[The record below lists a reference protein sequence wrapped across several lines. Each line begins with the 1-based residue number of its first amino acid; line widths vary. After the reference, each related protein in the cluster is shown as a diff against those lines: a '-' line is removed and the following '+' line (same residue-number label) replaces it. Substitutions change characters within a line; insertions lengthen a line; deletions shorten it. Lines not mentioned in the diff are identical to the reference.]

1 MKTSARPSR
10 RRPLGHSGVLPG
22 VHGTARVERRVAL
35 LLPRLRPGDVAVL
48 DVLDLDRPTAQALAD
63 ARVAAVVDA
72 SDLIS
77 GRYPNLGPDV
87 LAEAGVTLLDGIGAD
102 GLAAIKDGTG
112 VRVHE
117 GSVYVGDE
125 AVASGRVLDRAS
137 IETALG
143 AARQG
148 MISQLQSFTHNSSEF
163 LRREQDLLLHGSGL
177 PTLRTAMAGR
187 PVVVVTDPR
196 ELAARRKDLKSFLR
210 EQRPVLVGV
219 DAGADALLAAGHQPH
234 VVVVTASADPPSA
247 KVVRAAQDVV
257 LVAEPGGAR
266 SSVETLERLGARP
279 HRLETTA
286 TAQDAALLL
295 ADAADARVI
304 VVVGSRATLEE
315 FLDRGRTGLAST
327 YLTRLKVGTRIVDA
341 EAVPTLYSGRVR
353 PRHVLLALLVGVL
366 AVAAAIAT
374 TPVGQEWAQDA
385 WTWLNDAFADL
396 RGTLS

>member
-10 RRPLGHSGVLPG
+10 RRPAEVLPG

-72 SDLIS
+72 SELIS
-77 GRYPNLGPDV
+77 GRYPNLGPEV

-163 LRREQDLLLHGSGL
+163 LRREQDLLLHGSRPADAAHRDGAVVRSSWS
-177 PTLRTAMAGR
+177 PTRASWRRGARTSSRSCASSG
-187 PVVVVTDPR
+187 
-196 ELAARRKDLKSFLR
+196 
-210 EQRPVLVGV
+210 PVLVGV

-234 VVVVTASADPPSA
+234 VVVVTASADPPEREGRPRGPGRRPGRRA
-247 KVVRAAQDVV
+247 RRRPVVRGDPRAARRPPAPAGDHGRG
-257 LVAEPGGAR
+257 AGRRPAPGRRRRGPRHRRWSAPGPPWR
-266 SSVETLERLGARP
+266 SSW
-279 HRLETTA
+279 TA
-286 TAQDAALLL
+286 AA
-295 ADAADARVI
+295 
-304 VVVGSRATLEE
+304 
-315 FLDRGRTGLAST
+315 TGLAST

-353 PRHVLLALLVGVL
+353 PRHVLLALLVCVI

-385 WTWLNDAFADL
+385 WTWLGDAFADL
-396 RGTLS
+396 RETLS